1 MNGQNY
7 LPETARQTEMLAIRI
22 CDVDEEAKANIVYAC
37 WGRGKGGGCHFI
49 LYHLYMNSRAAS
61 LFAIDSCF

>member
-37 WGRGKGGGCHFI
+37 WGRGGERGVSFHIVSFI
-49 LYHLYMNSRAAS
+49 
-61 LFAIDSCF
+61 CE